1 MTLHA
6 FIDYN
11 QLYLLIAVLLML
23 LEGIWDTKKMGSM
36 I

>member
-1 MTLHA
+1 MTLNA